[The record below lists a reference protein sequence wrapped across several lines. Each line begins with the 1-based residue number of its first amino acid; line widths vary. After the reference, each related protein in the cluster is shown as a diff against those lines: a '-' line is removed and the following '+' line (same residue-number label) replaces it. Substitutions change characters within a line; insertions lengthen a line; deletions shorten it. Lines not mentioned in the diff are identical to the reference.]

1 MTGLNFDPGSIF
13 VIVPAYNEAA
23 VIRQTVERLLQKK
36 YSVVVVDDA
45 SVDNTRKTLLGLP
58 IHYIKHLSNLG
69 QGAAL
74 RTGIEFAVKKN
85 AAFVV
90 SFDADGQHDV
100 DDIEKM
106 TDWLINENADI
117 VFGSRFIEGAFTNA
131 PAPRKLI
138 LKAARFIN
146 YLASGILL
154 TDANN
159 GLRVMTRE
167 TALKMKITENRSSH
181 NAQVQNLVYQHK
193 LTYTEC
199 PVNIAY
205 TDYSRKKGVRNIS
218 SIRILYDLILFKIF
232 R

>member
-1 MTGLNFDPGSIF
+1 MSPDPKTIF

-23 VIRQTVERLLQKK
+23 VIRQTVDRLLQKK
-36 YSVVVVDDA
+36 YSVIVVDDA
-45 SVDNTRKTLLGLP
+45 SSDNTRKALLGAP
-58 IHYIKHLSNLG
+58 VYYIRHMSNLG

-85 AAFVV
+85 AGFIV

-106 TDWLINENADI
+106 IDCLRRENADI
-117 VFGSRFIEGAFTNA
+117 VFGSRFVEGATTNA
-131 PAPRKLI
+131 PIIRKLV

-146 YLASGILL
+146 YLVSGILL

-159 GLRVMTRE
+159 GLRVMTRS
-167 TALKMKITENRSSH
+167 TASKMKITENRSSH
-181 NAQVQNLVYQHK
+181 NAQVQNFVYEHNLK
-193 LTYTEC
+193 YAEC
-199 PVNIAY
+199 PVHISY
-205 TDYSRKKGVRNIS
+205 TVYSKKKGVRNIS
-218 SIRILYDLILFKIF
+218 SIRILYDLILYKIF